1 MFNCLRTSTTVM
13 FSLKNMQ
20 LTVILALFVYTL
32 LVQCALWRLF
42 NALKRAFIR
51 ISSLVEPNR
60 GGLLI
65 NYQSHNKGR
74 FQDFSQGG
82 ARFLGT

>member
-42 NALKRAFIR
+42 NAPKRAIIR
-51 ISSLVEPNR
+51 I
-60 GGLLI
+60 
-65 NYQSHNKGR
+65 
-74 FQDFSQGG
+74 
-82 ARFLGT
+82 